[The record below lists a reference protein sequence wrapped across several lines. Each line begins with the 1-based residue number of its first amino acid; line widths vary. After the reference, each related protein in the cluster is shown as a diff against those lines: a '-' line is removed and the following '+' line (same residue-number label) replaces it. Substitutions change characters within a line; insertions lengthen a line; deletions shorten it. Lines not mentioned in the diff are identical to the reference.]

1 MADKGKDF
9 GYKEKVTD
17 EELINLVDQG
27 VQQSVGDFLNSSE
40 LTRERLRATYEY
52 AGLPLN
58 HLSPQGVSEIV
69 STDTTETIEAY
80 TAILSE
86 LLLSNGKIARFVP
99 YNGSPDAFREA
110 KVASDIVN
118 YCIFKKNKGWDI
130 LEKWMKSA
138 LLWKNGIIRWDFVE
152 DYDYTFEEY
161 EEISEENLDILL
173 AEEGIEIVG
182 DLFLDEETLGPP
194 MYKDVRLRR
203 KVDNS
208 RVKLQLIPPENF
220 RIARDSQSID
230 ESDFVAVQTD
240 MTRSEIRKQW
250 PEIAE
255 GIEDWAEL
263 GGKQWNTDYTEEA
276 AARKHITGQEY
287 WQGSNEQQLVPLEAN
302 RTITITESWLRVDRD
317 GDGIAELKRI
327 ITAGSHILHEEDVDM
342 INVASLCPFDIP
354 HEFFGLSMADMT
366 RSSMLASTAILR
378 GFVENTYLTNYS
390 PTLADPNMVDFS
402 ALQNMKPKQ
411 IIPVNGNPAQAVQAM
426 PPETISSGTVPLLE
440 YLQLHK
446 EQGTGMSKAAQ
457 GLQDEL
463 FVSGNSEIK
472 LQQVM
477 SAAQVRIQHI
487 ARRFAEN
494 GFKRLIK
501 GVYMTMRA
509 NMNKVNYTT
518 PEGLYHDFDI
528 TMLSRKMEMEI
539 DLDIGENS
547 NQSMVQKLQGVG
559 QQVLPGLKEIGADMV
574 VKPEAAAVIAT
585 KMIDAL
591 GLNPADY
598 LEDYTTEEFKQKA
611 AEAQQAQAAAE
622 AKKVEEETRLLKAQ
636 ADKAEADLRY
646 VHVQA
651 DNSLQDNIRQTAV
664 AMDKHFQEWE
674 GLVQSAVKE
683 GGQPP
688 QAPDITAMFQEAIK
702 AIQNMSQ
709 VTRQMEQKPDEEQ
722 QAPPPGGVQ

>member
-1 MADKGKDF
+1 
-9 GYKEKVTD
+9 
-17 EELINLVDQG
+17 
-27 VQQSVGDFLNSSE
+27 
-40 LTRERLRATYEY
+40 
-52 AGLPLN
+52 
-58 HLSPQGVSEIV
+58 
-69 STDTTETIEAY
+69 
-80 TAILSE
+80 
-86 LLLSNGKIARFVP
+86 
-99 YNGSPDAFREA
+99 
-110 KVASDIVN
+110 
-118 YCIFKKNKGWDI
+118 
-130 LEKWMKSA
+130 MKSA
-138 LLWKNGIIRWDFVE
+138 LLWKNGIIRWDFAE

-161 EEISEENLDILL
+161 EEISEEYLDILL

-182 DLFLDEETLGPP
+182 DLTLMSDTLGPP

-446 EQGTGMSKAAQ
+446 DPKHTQP
-457 GLQDEL
+457 
-463 FVSGNSEIK
+463 VSYTHLTLPTK
-472 LQQVM
+472 
-477 SAAQVRIQHI
+477 RI
-487 ARRFAEN
+487 
-494 GFKRLIK
+494 
-501 GVYMTMRA
+501 V
-509 NMNKVNYTT
+509 
-518 PEGLYHDFDI
+518 
-528 TMLSRKMEMEI
+528 
-539 DLDIGENS
+539 
-547 NQSMVQKLQGVG
+547 
-559 QQVLPGLKEIGADMV
+559 
-574 VKPEAAAVIAT
+574 
-585 KMIDAL
+585 
-591 GLNPADY
+591 
-598 LEDYTTEEFKQKA
+598 
-611 AEAQQAQAAAE
+611 
-622 AKKVEEETRLLKAQ
+622 
-636 ADKAEADLRY
+636 
-646 VHVQA
+646 
-651 DNSLQDNIRQTAV
+651 
-664 AMDKHFQEWE
+664 
-674 GLVQSAVKE
+674 
-683 GGQPP
+683 
-688 QAPDITAMFQEAIK
+688 
-702 AIQNMSQ
+702 
-709 VTRQMEQKPDEEQ
+709 
-722 QAPPPGGVQ
+722 